1 MGRRKTYERDDVT
14 ERAMRLF
21 WERGYHATSTR
32 DLTEAMGLNPGAL
45 YAEFGSKEG
54 LYLEAVRRYEGTVVP
69 GHFATLEAPGA
80 SLEQIGA
87 VLNFMG
93 GIGAYDGS
101 HLGCLLCNAGIELAP
116 TLEQSEA
123 STARFLDRLTRAF
136 GHALENARAGRRLAE
151 DAPVDELARF
161 FPTVLMGIFV
171 LARARVDAA
180 VMRAAADQALA
191 RLASVTAQ
199 GRGGPAPVA

>member
-1 MGRRKTYERDDVT
+1 M
-14 ERAMRLF
+14 
-21 WERGYHATSTR
+21 
-32 DLTEAMGLNPGAL
+32 
-45 YAEFGSKEG
+45 
-54 LYLEAVRRYEGTVVP
+54 
-69 GHFATLEAPGA
+69 APGA

-136 GHALENARAGRRLAE
+136 GHALENARASGRLVE

-161 FPTVLMGIFV
+161 FPTVLMGIFL

-191 RLASVTAQ
+191 RLASVTAR
-199 GRGGPAPVA
+199 GRGGLAPVA